1 MHRVA
6 TVLLALAA
14 TAALRAEP
22 IPPSPATYTLATD
35 AETRW
40 IPFTLTPGNQ
50 IRFTMALDSRPVSAV
65 LDTGVSYSV
74 LSRRYADMAKIPVVA
89 AGVATAIG
97 GTVPIGSVKTTSVSI
112 GALVRRGGTLSV
124 AELPPLATGSATAID
139 LLVGRDLLARYALD
153 IDYAGKRF
161 RLLPSGRLP
170 FAGVSAPSWIA
181 RDKLVYA
188 TEMTLGRQRLRP
200 VVVDTGDGSS
210 VTATSA
216 GWAAAAVPGVRT
228 TTAISYGLAGPSVST
243 LGIVPALIL
252 GDLTARNVEV
262 RIEPKGGFSDTIGV
276 AGRIGSGFLQRY
288 RVLLDPSAGRMV
300 LQPGPDADLPP
311 LRSTSGLLIGLASDR
326 LRVIHVMKGGP
337 AAATGWKTGDEICA
351 VDGQMIT
358 NAYPASPLARW
369 SAGAPGRIVTLGMCD
384 GTTRTLTLKSFY

>member
-1 MHRVA
+1 VYRA
-6 TVLLALAA
+6 FLAPLLLITLAARPAPTEPVPPSFALA
-14 TAALRAEP
+14 P
-22 IPPSPATYTLATD
+22 D

-50 IRFTMALDSRPVSAV
+50 IRFTMALDSRPVTAV

-74 LSRRYADMAKIPVVA
+74 LSRRYAEMARIKVA
-89 AGVATAIG
+89 PAGVASAIG
-97 GTVPIGSVKTTSVSI
+97 GTVPIGSVATASLSI
-112 GALVRRGGTLSV
+112 GALARRGGKISV
-124 AELPPLATGSATAID
+124 AELPALATGSATAID

-161 RLLPSGRLP
+161 RVLPSGRLP
-170 FAGVSAPSWIA
+170 FTGQSAPLWIA

-200 VVVDTGDGSS
+200 VVVDTGDGSAVT
-210 VTATSA
+210 VTAS

-228 TTAISYGLAGPSVST
+228 TTAISYGLAGPTVST
-243 LGIVPALIL
+243 LGIVPTLTL
-252 GDLTARNVEV
+252 GQLTARRVEV
-262 RIEPKGGFSDTIGV
+262 RVEPRGDFSDTIGV

-288 RVLLDPSAGRMV
+288 RVLLDPSAGRIV
-300 LQPGPDADLPP
+300 LQPGPEADTQP
-311 LRSTSGLLIGLASDR
+311 LRSTSGLLTGLARDR

-337 AAATGWKTGDEICA
+337 AAATGWKNGDEICA
-351 VDGQMIT
+351 VDGQPIT
-358 NAYPASPLARW
+358 ATFATTPLARW
-369 SAGAPGRIVTLGMCD
+369 SAGEPGRVVTLGLCD